1 MRPADPVRWPGRATS
16 TASFTFDLDA
26 ESAVLGVHPEAAA
39 RLSVLSHQAYGP
51 LTGLPRL
58 LRILA
63 RHEVRSTFFVPGYTA
78 HRHPGAVRAILDG
91 GHEIAHH
98 GYLHEPLAGPW
109 GAVDERTEAEI
120 LDRGLAAL
128 EEVAGVRPDG
138 YRAPMWELTHAS
150 PRLLAERG
158 FLYDTSLMDA
168 DVPYELGTGTGTS
181 IVEIPVHWGL
191 DDWEQ
196 YCYLPDISGT
206 GLIEN
211 PFKAVEMWRAEF
223 EALRRE
229 RGCFVLTAHPFLSG
243 RPGRAVALEGLIEHV
258 ASCPDVWLAPLGE
271 IARHVRSLG
280 LTPRAIP
287 LPEGL
292 PGEPSGPHGPHR
304 LPPQAPSGPPDT
316 DSKGTR

>member
-1 MRPADPVRWPGRATS
+1 MTAPAMRPADPVAWPAGRTS
-16 TASFTFDLDA
+16 AAAFTFDVDA
-26 ESAVLGVHPEAAA
+26 ESAVLSVQPQAAG
-39 RLSVLSHQAYGP
+39 RLSVMSHQAYGP

-63 RHEVRSTFFVPGYTA
+63 RHGVRSTFFVPGYTA
-78 HRHPGAVRAILDG
+78 HRHPDAIRAIVDE

-98 GYLHEPLAGPW
+98 GYLHEPL
-109 GAVDERTEAEI
+109 VDVRPAAEADI

-128 EEVAGVRPDG
+128 EEVAGVRPVG
-138 YRAPMWELTHAS
+138 YRAPMWELTYAS

-168 DVPYELGTGTGTS
+168 DVPYELATGVAGAPS

-206 GLIEN
+206 GLIET
-211 PFKAVEMWRAEF
+211 PAKAVELWRAEF

-229 RGCFVLTAHPFLSG
+229 GGCFVLTSHPFLSG
-243 RPGRAVALEGLIEHV
+243 RPGRAAALEGLIEYV
-258 ASCPDVWLAPLGE
+258 AGLPDVWLAPLGD
-271 IARHVRSLG
+271 IARHVRGLG
-280 LTPRAIP
+280 LSPR
-287 LPEGL
+287 
-292 PGEPSGPHGPHR
+292 H
-304 LPPQAPSGPPDT
+304 LPPPALPAGEHE
-316 DSKGTR
+316 